1 MCVRFGRALLCIRS
15 VPGSKTLLGNGK
27 NTGEDKTRG
36 KKVKIWK
43 NSLVLTGDLCLV
55 VGIWG
60 PVGDSN
66 MGAALPCK
74 SKVAVLQPGKSAQSM
89 QIPAC
94 ILFVKHGNLVT
105 INRGEQKTVCADGV
119 PIITAGNKPHQN
131 RSHNKIFPPP
141 PSRAALLYDFTLRV
155 LTQKHFKSARWITN
169 LCPRV
174 SDSTGKEAPS
184 IGRQMFY
191 MYLVLNELHAY
202 EVLNKWSLQEVFFN
216 LVFFYIPKSL
226 YKGPKSCKII
236 TSVP

>member
-1 MCVRFGRALLCIRS
+1 MCVRFGRVLRCIGS
-15 VPGSKTLLGNGK
+15 VPGSKMLLGNGK
-27 NTGEDKTRG
+27 NTWENKTRRR
-36 KKVKIWK
+36 KKSKDMEKQPGVYREPMPCCWH
-43 NSLVLTGDLCLV
+43 L
-55 VGIWG
+55 G

-66 MGAALPCK
+66 TGAALPCK

-89 QIPAC
+89 RIPAC
-94 ILFVKHGNLVT
+94 ILFAKHGNLVT
-105 INRGEQKTVCADGV
+105 INRGEQKTVCADSV

-131 RSHNKIFPPP
+131 RSHDKIFPPP
-141 PSRAALLYDFTLRV
+141 PRAALLYDFTLWV

-169 LCPRV
+169 LCPCV

-226 YKGPKSCKII
+226 YNGPKSCKII